1 MRHFAAV
8 LLFLFACV
16 PALAAE
22 EVRPAELEEI
32 TVTATKTPRKVEEV
46 TAATEIVKKED
57 VEASRGNNIGEALRA
72 LPGIQAE
79 SSNGAYDTHIII
91 RGAGAKAAYGVR
103 EIKIMVDGIPL
114 TDPDS
119 LTRLDMVDASLIER
133 IEIVKGPN
141 STLYGA
147 NAAGGV
153 INIITKS
160 PFDNPGLTLKA
171 GYGANNSQD
180 YHLQYA
186 GTVKQFAFL
195 LSGTR
200 RSTDSWR
207 DWNKFETN
215 QFNGRFAWLIDD
227 TSELEMNLSYSEADL
242 QLPGRLTKTQFEED
256 PSQQTLEWAHTGRDS
271 TVARQGLS
279 YRKES
284 PSGTEFKAQVYAQ
297 EWEHY
302 HPVPIRIND
311 GGANVFGADLQ
322 ENIPLQLFGRKHL
335 LSVGLSAQ
343 RDDRDTKAYT
353 YRDLV
358 TTQVNGKTVVAPP
371 YSRSDAAGDLAET
384 SRNTVDSWGIF
395 LQDSIRVTAGTILDL
410 GLRFDRVRFSIDSE
424 IYREWAFVTSQN
436 GVPYFAYRPARETIA
451 VEKSWDAWSPR
462 LGINQAL
469 TSAVNIFGAVATGFQ
484 TPAQSEIESNE
495 ALDPQRSLNF
505 EVGLK
510 GHFKNGHRLDLTL
523 FSTTIDNEVV
533 RLMDEYGA
541 TIYDNAGRTLHR
553 GAELSGQVHLAAH
566 LALHANYTYSDF
578 TFTDY
583 QEAERRGYPAQTVLI
598 SRDGNDLPLVPRH
611 KYSFALA
618 YTHPGGV
625 SARLGTVTWGEY
637 FVNTANTETYS
648 GFTTANCRLGYDR
661 GRFGGFFAI
670 DNLFDKKYAAEVTQ
684 SYGKTGYSPAA
695 PRIASVGVT
704 VRF

>member
-8 LLFLFACV
+8 LFFLLTCV

-22 EVRPAELEEI
+22 EVTPAELEEI

-46 TAATEIVKKED
+46 TTATEIVKKEE
-57 VEASRGNNIGEALRA
+57 VEASRGNNIGETLRS
-72 LPGIQAE
+72 LPGVQAE

-103 EIKIMVDGIPL
+103 EIKIMLDGIPL

-119 LTRLDMVDASLIER
+119 LSRLDMVDSSLVER
-133 IEIVKGPN
+133 IEVVKGPN

-153 INIITKS
+153 INIITRS

-171 GYGANNSQD
+171 GYGAYNSQN
-180 YHLQYA
+180 YHLQYS
-186 GTVKQFAFL
+186 GTAKQFAYL

-207 DWNKFETN
+207 DWNEFETT

-227 TSELEMNLSYSEADL
+227 TSELEVSLSYSEADL
-242 QLPGRLTKTQFEED
+242 QLPGKLTKEQFEED

-284 PSGTEFKAQVYAQ
+284 RSGAEFRAQIYAQ

-322 ENIPLQLFGRKHL
+322 ENIPLQLFGGKHL

-358 TTQVNGKTVVAPP
+358 TTSVNGQTVVAPP
-371 YSRSDAAGDLAET
+371 YSRSDAAGELAET
-384 SRNTVDSWGIF
+384 SSNIVDSWGVF
-395 LQDSIRVTAGTILDL
+395 LQDSVRVAGGTIVDL

-424 IYREWAFVTSQN
+424 VYNEWGFVTSQK
-436 GVPYFAYRPARETIA
+436 GVPYFAYRPVRDTIA
-451 VEKSWDAWSPR
+451 VEKTWDAWSPR
-462 LGINQAL
+462 LGLNQAL
-469 TSAVNIFGAVATGFQ
+469 TKEFNLFGAVATGFQ
-484 TPAQSEIESNE
+484 TPTQSEIESNE
-495 ALDPQRSLNF
+495 ELGPQRSLNY
-505 EVGLK
+505 EIGLK
-510 GHFKNGHRLDLTL
+510 GHFPAGHRLDLTL
-523 FSTTIDNEVV
+523 FSTTIKNEVV
-533 RLMDEYGA
+533 RLMDEYGG
-541 TIYDNAGRTLHR
+541 TSYDNAGRTLHR
-553 GAELSGQVHLAAH
+553 GVELSGQLQLAAH
-566 LALHANYTYSDF
+566 LALQANYSYSDF
-578 TFTDY
+578 TFVDY
-583 QEAERRGYPAQTVLI
+583 QEAERVGYPAKTVLD

-611 KYSFALA
+611 KYTFALS
-618 YTHPGGV
+618 YTPPGGF
-625 SARLGTVTWGEY
+625 SARIGTVTWGEY
-637 FVNTANTETYS
+637 FVDTANTETYS
-648 GFTTANCRLGYDR
+648 GFTTANCRLGYDQ
-661 GRFGGFFAI
+661 GRFGGFFAV

-695 PRIASVGVT
+695 PRVVSVGVT